1 MSSLENDLE
10 QLKKA
15 IIEGDPDL
23 AEQLAKKILESKIDP
38 LKAIYESVVPGILKA
53 GELWEQ
59 NIYFIPDVIMSAEAF
74 KSAMSILEKN
84 ISIST
89 IENKSIGKYLIC
101 TVEGDIHDLGKSIV
115 VTMLKAAGFI
125 VYDLGIDVPIK
136 KFIEKVKE
144 LKPDIVGL
152 GAYMS
157 TTAVTLKDYIQA
169 LKNEGLRDKVK
180 VMIGG
185 VRISQEYA
193 NNIGADAWASIPNVN
208 KEILEKFVFPYNR
221 MLKEKTKKKGI
232 TAVVAVTADYC
243 VEDPE
248 KFDPELMKWCWYHGS
263 KALFGRPGVSMG
275 MGKPELWPMDV
286 IKEFIKENTSMFW
299 KPPVIAS
306 CSASFIRD
314 SSPYEIANYVKRIID
329 NLGRDGHLSFFLIQI
344 PADTPPI
351 NVHSFVNAS
360 KIYGKYPIIENL
372 DEIEFKL
379 PEFKSYEEWYR
390 EEASKGRA
398 IEYE

>member
-1 MSSLENDLE
+1 MSSLENNLE

-74 KSAMSILEKN
+74 KSAMSILEKSIP
-84 ISIST
+84 ISI

-125 VYDLGIDVPIK
+125 VYDLGVDIPIK

-185 VRISQEYA
+185 VRTSQEYA
-193 NNIGADAWASIPNVN
+193 NNIGADAWGKDGIDAVR
-208 KEILEKFVFPYNR
+208 KAKKLMGVEK
-221 MLKEKTKKKGI
+221 
-232 TAVVAVTADYC
+232 
-243 VEDPE
+243 
-248 KFDPELMKWCWYHGS
+248 
-263 KALFGRPGVSMG
+263 
-275 MGKPELWPMDV
+275 
-286 IKEFIKENTSMFW
+286 
-299 KPPVIAS
+299 
-306 CSASFIRD
+306 
-314 SSPYEIANYVKRIID
+314 
-329 NLGRDGHLSFFLIQI
+329 
-344 PADTPPI
+344 
-351 NVHSFVNAS
+351 
-360 KIYGKYPIIENL
+360 
-372 DEIEFKL
+372 
-379 PEFKSYEEWYR
+379 
-390 EEASKGRA
+390 
-398 IEYE
+398 

>member
-125 VYDLGIDVPIK
+125 VYDLGVDIPIK

-144 LKPDIVGL
+144 IKPDIVGL

-185 VRISQEYA
+185 S
-193 NNIGADAWASIPNVN
+193 
-208 KEILEKFVFPYNR
+208 
-221 MLKEKTKKKGI
+221 
-232 TAVVAVTADYC
+232 
-243 VEDPE
+243 
-248 KFDPELMKWCWYHGS
+248 
-263 KALFGRPGVSMG
+263 
-275 MGKPELWPMDV
+275 
-286 IKEFIKENTSMFW
+286 
-299 KPPVIAS
+299 
-306 CSASFIRD
+306 
-314 SSPYEIANYVKRIID
+314 
-329 NLGRDGHLSFFLIQI
+329 
-344 PADTPPI
+344 
-351 NVHSFVNAS
+351 
-360 KIYGKYPIIENL
+360 
-372 DEIEFKL
+372 
-379 PEFKSYEEWYR
+379 
-390 EEASKGRA
+390 
-398 IEYE
+398 

>member
-15 IIEGDPDL
+15 IVEGDPDL
-23 AEQLAKKILESKIDP
+23 AEQLAKKILESKMDP

-74 KSAMSILEKN
+74 KSAMSILEKS
-84 ISIST
+84 IPIST

-125 VYDLGIDVPIK
+125 VYDLGVDVPIK

-144 LKPDIVGL
+144 IKPDIVGL

-185 VRISQEYA
+185 VRTSQEYA
-193 NNIGADAWASIPNVN
+193 NNIGADAWGKDGVDTIKKAKKLMGV
-208 KEILEKFVFPYNR
+208 EK
-221 MLKEKTKKKGI
+221 
-232 TAVVAVTADYC
+232 
-243 VEDPE
+243 
-248 KFDPELMKWCWYHGS
+248 
-263 KALFGRPGVSMG
+263 
-275 MGKPELWPMDV
+275 
-286 IKEFIKENTSMFW
+286 
-299 KPPVIAS
+299 
-306 CSASFIRD
+306 
-314 SSPYEIANYVKRIID
+314 
-329 NLGRDGHLSFFLIQI
+329 
-344 PADTPPI
+344 
-351 NVHSFVNAS
+351 
-360 KIYGKYPIIENL
+360 
-372 DEIEFKL
+372 
-379 PEFKSYEEWYR
+379 
-390 EEASKGRA
+390 
-398 IEYE
+398 